1 MPELPEIETL
11 KQQLQQ
17 VALGCTIQNVS
28 VLADKLRRP
37 VPSDIREDV
46 FGQQINNIDRE
57 GKFLLF
63 ALSKGKTLAIHLG
76 MTGQLLATSS
86 LDQPSAEKHLRIVFN
101 LGDCLIKL
109 FDIRKFGL
117 VDVFLH
123 KPEYIASLGVDPLSD
138 SFNAEWLFGLTRKNE
153 TTIRHLFLNQ
163 SKISGIG
170 NIYANDS
177 LFEAGI
183 NPVRLSSSLTREECA
198 KLVASTQKVLQA
210 AISLGGTSMR
220 DYVHLDGSKG
230 HYQDHFL
237 VYSKDGQAC
246 PRCKQIILKSK
257 VHGRSSFFCQ
267 NCQK

>member
-11 KQQLQQ
+11 KRQLQK
-17 VALGCTIQNVS
+17 VALGRTVQDIS
-28 VLADKLRRP
+28 ILTDKLRRP
-37 VPSDIREDV
+37 VPSTIRGDIL
-46 FGQQINNIDRE
+46 GQKISKIDRE

-63 ALSKGKTLAIHLG
+63 GLSNGETLAIHLG
-76 MTGQLLATSS
+76 MTGQLLTTPS
-86 LDQPSAEKHLRIVFN
+86 LDHPSQERHLRIIFN

-117 VDVFLH
+117 VDVFMN
-123 KPEYIASLGVDPLSD
+123 KPKYITSLGIDPLSH
-138 SFNAEWLFGLTRKNE
+138 SFNAEWLFDLTRKNK
-153 TTIRHLFLNQ
+153 TTIKNLLLDQ

-183 NPVRLSSSLTREECA
+183 NPMRMSSNLAQEECA
-198 KLVASTQKVLQA
+198 KLVASIQKVLRTA
-210 AISLGGTSMR
+210 VSLGGTSMR

-230 HYQDHFL
+230 HYQEHFL

-246 PRCKQIILKSK
+246 PRCKQTILKSK
-257 VHGRSSFFCQ
+257 ANGRSSFFCQ
-267 NCQK
+267 SCQK